1 MKRVVALLVLSVALV
16 IGAAT
21 ASAAAPTEPP
31 ESLAC
36 LNIEGGTGF
45 TWDGTTLSGSITL
58 AAAACKQATY
68 TLVILDD
75 ASSTSSLTTTVGT
88 PGPEG
93 TTAVVFNTALSDPGD
108 GDVCVYATSSIG
120 GRVFDVGAP
129 AGETCLLVDNTG
141 SSPSTS
147 FH

>member
-1 MKRVVALLVLSVALV
+1 MKRVVALLVLAAALAV
-16 IGAAT
+16 SAAT

-31 ESLAC
+31 ASLAC

-45 TWDGTTLSGSITL
+45 VWDGSNLSGSITL
-58 AAAACKQATY
+58 AAPACKQATY

-75 ASSTSSLTTTVGT
+75 ASSTTPLATTTGT
-88 PGPEG
+88 PAGAGDVVLFTKAVSDTDG
-93 TTAVVFNTALSDPGD
+93 T
-108 GDVCVYATSSIG
+108 VCVYATSSIG

-129 AGETCLLVDNTG
+129 TGLTCLDVDNTG
-141 SSPSTS
+141 SSPATP

>member
-1 MKRVVALLVLSVALV
+1 MKRVVALLVLAAALAV
-16 IGAAT
+16 SAAT

-31 ESLAC
+31 ASLAC

-45 TWDGTTLSGSITL
+45 VWDGSNLSGSITL
-58 AAAACKQATY
+58 AAPACKQATY

-75 ASSTSSLTTTVGT
+75 ASSTTPLAKGAGT
-88 PGPEG
+88 PAGAGDVVLFTKAVSDTDG
-93 TTAVVFNTALSDPGD
+93 T
-108 GDVCVYATSSIG
+108 VCVYATSSIG

-129 AGETCLLVDNTG
+129 TGLTCLDVDNTG
-141 SSPSTS
+141 SSPATP